1 MSKSGAIEAADEV
14 FKHIAAVHG
23 GNLVRAQVSLGGVEL
38 LDDQVQGV
46 ALHHALDDVVE
57 LKLGQHVLH
66 VGGEAG
72 EVVTE
77 VGLDVLRVSQQ
88 RLKGVLGRVVEL
100 ATRGANHKTVKHFKM
115 LVLLIVQH
123 IVVGRHELHLATCG
137 HLNYDGKTRVLFC
150 QASQHVVFFGERNRS
165 LLQEGAGNKQG
176 TGIKA
181 HSTIRI
187 HNSNS
192 FLYLVD

>member
-57 LKLGQHVLH
+57 LKHGQHVLH

-72 EVVTE
+72 EIVTE

-88 RLKGVLGRVVEL
+88 RLKGVLGCEMLCPLQRTHGSLHTDE
-100 ATRGANHKTVKHFKM
+100 KMSVKQLRPDRPLKPSYQPA
-115 LVLLIVQH
+115 L
-123 IVVGRHELHLATCG
+123 
-137 HLNYDGKTRVLFC
+137 
-150 QASQHVVFFGERNRS
+150 
-165 LLQEGAGNKQG
+165 
-176 TGIKA
+176 
-181 HSTIRI
+181 
-187 HNSNS
+187 
-192 FLYLVD
+192 